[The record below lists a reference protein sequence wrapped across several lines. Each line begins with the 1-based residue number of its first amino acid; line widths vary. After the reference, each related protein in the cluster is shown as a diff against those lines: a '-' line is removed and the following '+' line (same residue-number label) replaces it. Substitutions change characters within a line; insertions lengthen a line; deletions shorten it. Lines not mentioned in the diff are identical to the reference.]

1 MGIFYFIFSLTKYGK
16 FISQILAYNLGY
28 SNNSKYIKKI
38 GYKWTF
44 LLYNMSLKIT
54 NCQMLFFSPKL
65 IQDFPI
71 ISFFF
76 FFLPI

>member
-38 GYKWTF
+38 GYK
-44 LLYNMSLKIT
+44 
-54 NCQMLFFSPKL
+54 
-65 IQDFPI
+65 
-71 ISFFF
+71 
-76 FFLPI
+76 